1 MGCATPP
8 TRTSSMPV
16 GFLRRENCPLCQSS
30 RQLTLCDLSY
40 QEEPLASFMQR
51 FYGAR
56 ISADVLAD
64 GHYRVVAC
72 ARCDFIYQDSVLDDA
87 GMQALYHD
95 WVDQD
100 ASLAKKRNAGSKLY
114 RQYAGQIQTLQQ
126 LLPGPPH
133 QTRVLD
139 FGMGW
144 GYWCRMAQA
153 HGFDTSGLELSVR
166 RREHAHAMGLTVID
180 KLPPAGEG
188 FDFIYANQVFEHLP
202 QPLVS
207 LQELCACL
215 NSDGI
220 LYLRVPDGR
229 GLRRQL
235 QRQGWSPELGA
246 IHPLEHIN
254 CFTRSSLIQFAAT
267 VGLRPLQPP
276 LRLHWGSLVS
286 GLRREISDRCCSTH
300 LMFRR

>member
-1 MGCATPP
+1 M
-8 TRTSSMPV
+8 
-16 GFLRRENCPLCQSS
+16 QS
-30 RQLTLCDLSY
+30 
-40 QEEPLASFMQR
+40 

-56 ISADVLAD
+56 ISGDALAD
-64 GHYRVVAC
+64 AHYRVVAC
-72 ARCDFIYQDSVLDDA
+72 ARCDFIYQDPVLDDA
-87 GMQALYHD
+87 GMQTLYQD

-100 ASLAKKRNAGSKLY
+100 ASLAKKLNAGSKLY
-114 RQYAGQIQTLQQ
+114 RGYAGQMQTLQR
-126 LLPGPPH
+126 LMPRPPQ

-153 HGFDTSGLELSVR
+153 HGFDASGFELSAR
-166 RREHAHAMGLTVID
+166 RREHARALGLRVID

-202 QPLVS
+202 EPLAS
-207 LQELCACL
+207 LQELCGCL

-229 GLRRQL
+229 GLRRRL
-235 QRQGWSPELGA
+235 QRRGWSPELDA

-254 CFTRSSLIQFAAT
+254 CFTRSSLIQLAEAA
-267 VGLRPLQPP
+267 GLQPLQPP
-276 LRLHWGSLVS
+276 LRLHWGSLLA
-286 GLRREISDRCCSTH
+286 GLRREILDRCCSTH
-300 LMFRR
+300 VMFRC